1 MEQDERG
8 FTVSPRSS
16 VPLLPGQLEGAM
28 DLIISRLHKCFS
40 QSQHV
45 LFAKQLLHLALE
57 FLVNLIE
64 VSTREEGISLI
75 SEEEEIVES
84 DTLPARRRHLVTSD
98 TSEGS
103 IQDHVYETVSMD
115 TIAVYMKELWSFL
128 SKDPTR
134 KESKQGS
141 ITPEESS
148 IFPTKWSSMTIRV
161 CLSTCSLESCS
172 LSN

>member
-1 MEQDERG
+1 
-8 FTVSPRSS
+8 
-16 VPLLPGQLEGAM
+16 M

-64 VSTREEGISLI
+64 VSTREEDVSLV
-75 SEEEEIVES
+75 SEEEEIVET

-103 IQDHVYETVSMD
+103 VQEHVVETVSMD

-128 SKDPTR
+128 SKNPT
-134 KESKQGS
+134 KEEIMQGS
-141 ITPEESS
+141 TTPEESS
-148 IFPTKWSSMTIRV
+148 TFPTKWSSMTIRV
-161 CLSTCSLESCS
+161 CLSTCSLLVLYS
-172 LSN
+172 LLT